1 MCGISGIIDF
11 SKKSYL
17 EEVNRMSDSISYR
30 GPDFKKIVKLNYATL
45 GFLRL
50 SIIDLSKKSNQ
61 PFQDQDK
68 KVTIIYNGE
77 IYNYKK
83 LKDRFFPNT
92 KFKSD
97 GDGEIILHLYKKF
110 GIEFIKYLKG
120 MFAICIVDENKKD
133 ILLIRDRFGIKPL
146 YYYMD
151 KKNKNLIFCSEIK
164 GIIATNLYKKKI
176 NINEAYLYL
185 KKGYINSTNE
195 TWFKDI
201 YQVPP
206 GSYLKHNPKEFKI
219 NKYYK
224 LEDNIDE
231 SKDNLNIS
239 YKENLNNIFSK
250 ICSSFQDH
258 LQFDVK
264 AGIHISSGT
273 DSALI
278 AALTKIHNS
287 RNIES
292 YTFSFENK
300 IFSEL
305 DGAKKIAE
313 SVNLKNNSSILKDND
328 VENFLFD
335 VLESEFEPFSSLR
348 ILSQHHLYK
357 KYKNDIK
364 VVIDGSGGDEI
375 GAGYIYYV
383 IPWYLD
389 LLNDNKVSKEQDRL
403 LNLSAN
409 VKNETIDLQHF
420 LLGSINQT
428 FSPGTSTVD
437 GSIYSN
443 QSLLSNDLLKSNN
456 ENEYEIFKPFK
467 SYLRNAQYADL
478 FHLKL
483 PRALKY
489 VDRASM
495 SNSIETR
502 VPLLDHEVV
511 EACFNVP
518 SRYKIVNQQQRSIF
532 KDNIK
537 KYVNNSVLY
546 KNKRTIAD
554 PQSYWL
560 KNNLK
565 NLCDEIFYQNDFNS
579 YNLLNTEKFREYYQS
594 FIKYPKHFNTFFIFQ
609 ILIMELWIKKILN

>member
-1 MCGISGIIDF
+1 
-11 SKKSYL
+11 
-17 EEVNRMSDSISYR
+17 
-30 GPDFKKIVKLNYATL
+30 
-45 GFLRL
+45 
-50 SIIDLSKKSNQ
+50 
-61 PFQDQDK
+61 
-68 KVTIIYNGE
+68 
-77 IYNYKK
+77 
-83 LKDRFFPNT
+83 
-92 KFKSD
+92 
-97 GDGEIILHLYKKF
+97 
-110 GIEFIKYLKG
+110 
-120 MFAICIVDENKKD
+120 
-133 ILLIRDRFGIKPL
+133 
-146 YYYMD
+146 MD
-151 KKNKNLIFCSEIK
+151 
-164 GIIATNLYKKKI
+164 
-176 NINEAYLYL
+176 
-185 KKGYINSTNE
+185 
-195 TWFKDI
+195 
-201 YQVPP
+201 
-206 GSYLKHNPKEFKI
+206 
-219 NKYYK
+219 
-224 LEDNIDE
+224 
-231 SKDNLNIS
+231 IS

-250 ICSSFQDH
+250 ICNSFQDH

-287 RNIES
+287 KNIES

-335 VLESEFEPFSSLR
+335 VLDSEFEPFSSLR

-389 LLNDNKVSKEQDRL
+389 LLNDNKISKEQDRL

-443 QSLLSNDLLKSNN
+443 QSLLNNDLLRSNN